1 MTKLHALIDRDSI
14 KAIRNIPFW
23 RNDNKK
29 NRWAWVKSKNGAYSV
44 KSAYKA
50 ATNASM
56 GNEDHL
62 MSRIWKSNLH
72 ERLKMLLWR
81 TADLLPSKET
91 LSRYVPDI
99 ESNCP
104 MCDSEVETTMVITF
118 IFPLPICEIYMVCK
132 SMGHQ
137 NR

>member
-1 MTKLHALIDRDSI
+1 
-14 KAIRNIPFW
+14 
-23 RNDNKK
+23 
-29 NRWAWVKSKNGAYSV
+29 
-44 KSAYKA
+44 
-50 ATNASM
+50 M

-118 IFPLPICEIYMVCK
+118 IFPLPICEIYMVSSQWGIK
-132 SMGHQ
+132 TDSFQLDFMQKEQFLLSGALALILYGKLETK
-137 NR
+137 